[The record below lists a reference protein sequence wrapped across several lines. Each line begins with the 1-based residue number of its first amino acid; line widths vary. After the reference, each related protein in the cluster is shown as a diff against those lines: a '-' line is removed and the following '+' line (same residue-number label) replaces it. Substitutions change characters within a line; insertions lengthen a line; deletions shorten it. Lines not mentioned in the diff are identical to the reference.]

1 MAAPASRRYILLRY
15 QLNLAH
21 RERCVNVYQYQ
32 GMCPSPGWVTQ
43 AEDVGSICIAEKLRN
58 WFVGTRLRPT
68 RITGLT
74 SCVCFNKP
82 VWHYVKSGRPELFMY
97 DRNSIKA

>member
-15 QLNLAH
+15 KLNLA

-32 GMCPSPGWVTQ
+32 GMCPSPGWV
-43 AEDVGSICIAEKLRN
+43 SICVAEKLCN

-68 RITGLT
+68 RLTGLT